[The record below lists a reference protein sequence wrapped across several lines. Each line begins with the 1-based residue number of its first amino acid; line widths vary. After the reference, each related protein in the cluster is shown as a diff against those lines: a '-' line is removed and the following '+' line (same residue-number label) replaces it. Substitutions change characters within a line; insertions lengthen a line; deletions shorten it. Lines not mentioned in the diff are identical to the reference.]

1 MFNLLAFLLRFKG
14 FIFVRETYERK
25 DKRNIVTET
34 TKETN
39 VPDD

>member
-1 MFNLLAFLLRFKG
+1 MFNLLAFLLHFTG
-14 FIFVRETYERK
+14 FIFVRETYERN
-25 DKRNIVTET
+25 DRRNIVAET